1 MTISFYC
8 FLLIITYVF
17 GDKLLSMAN
26 HVAQQKFEGIVYDL
40 HKQSLQNSQ
49 NILAIC

>member
-1 MTISFYC
+1 MTISY

-26 HVAQQKFEGIVYDL
+26 HVSQQKFEGIVYEL
-40 HKQSLQNSQ
+40 HKQSLQNSG
-49 NILAIC
+49 NILVFC